1 MRLGCGVRGSGDESM
16 AFTVATIGYEQATQ
30 DALLEVLKAAGIQLL
45 VDVRAV
51 AASRRPGFAKRQL
64 AAGAEAAGIGYLH
77 LRGLGTP
84 AEGRLAARSGKP
96 ERMRAIFAD
105 HLATGRRRRS
115 LRSWPGSSGAGSA
128 SASSASSAIREV
140 VTAVSSRTS
149 CSGGWTWKSSILR
162 CERSGEQRS
171 RSGPLRARGRRL
183 VGGGFLRRSMAS
195 MARACS

>member
-1 MRLGCGVRGSGDESM
+1 M

-30 DALLEVLKAAGIQLL
+30 DALLEVLKAADVQLL

-84 AEGRLAARSGKP
+84 AEGRLAARSGQP

-105 HLATGRRRRS
+105 HLATDTAQGELEELARIIGSGQRVCLLCLERDPRHCHRS
-115 LRSWPGSSGAGSA
+115 
-128 SASSASSAIREV
+128 V
-140 VTAVSSRTS
+140 VTDE
-149 CSGGWTWKSSILR
+149 L
-162 CERSGEQRS
+162 Q
-171 RSGPLRARGRRL
+171 RRL
-183 VGGGFLRRSMAS
+183 EVEVQHLTA
-195 MARACS
+195 